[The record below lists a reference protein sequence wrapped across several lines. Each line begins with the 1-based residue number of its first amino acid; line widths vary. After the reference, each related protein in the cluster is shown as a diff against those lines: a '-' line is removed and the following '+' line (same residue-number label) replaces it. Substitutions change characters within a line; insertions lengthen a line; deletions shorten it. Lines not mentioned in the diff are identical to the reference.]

1 MRRLLARGCLCL
13 LPLALAAGVQAEVL
27 LSPPATVAKERHGR
41 CAGVAAV
48 VSLADGEQ
56 AWRLALERFQGVC
69 RPRNHTET
77 VRALQQAAA
86 LGHVCAIGALGLMQG
101 LGWGTE
107 RDLPQARAL
116 IRQSMA
122 LGCIRA
128 PYWGWRVETAAQR
141 PLRSRVQ
148 AVILLEEG
156 AQMDD
161 GHALNALGAW
171 HETQGL
177 TAQAREGYARALA
190 RGNGTARY
198 NLARLERLRLRGAD
212 RPALD
217 LLKQQATDGDAQA
230 VYLLARRLH
239 AGDGVAVNHGEA
251 IRRYQQA
258 ALLGDAA
265 SQEMLTLI
273 RSSAGPSGDL
283 DEQRMAALAAVEL
296 PGDQLNKARGVTQP
310 LEDEDPFAGL

>member
-1 MRRLLARGCLCL
+1 MRRLLARWCLRL
-13 LPLALAAGVQAEVL
+13 LPLALAATAHAEVL

-48 VSLADGEQ
+48 TELAEGEQ
-56 AWRLALERFQGVC
+56 AWRLALERFQGLC

-77 VRALQQAAA
+77 VRALRQAAE
-86 LGHVCAIGALGLMQG
+86 LGHVCAVGALGLMQG

-128 PYWGWRVETAAQR
+128 PYWAWRVETAAQR
-141 PLRSRVQ
+141 PPRSRLQ
-148 AVILLEEG
+148 AVVLLEEG
-156 AQMDD
+156 AQLED

-171 HETQGL
+171 HETQGRAEL
-177 TAQAREGYARALA
+177 AREGYARAAA
-190 RGNGTARY
+190 RGNGTARH
-198 NLARLERLRLRGAD
+198 NQARLERLRLRGAD

-217 LLKQQATDGDAQA
+217 SLKQQAAEGDSQA
-230 VYLLARRLH
+230 TYLLARRLH
-239 AGDGVAVNHGEA
+239 AGDGVAVNFNEA

-258 ALLGDAA
+258 AQLGDAA
-265 SQEMLTLI
+265 SREMLVLI
-273 RSSAGPSGDL
+273 RATAGPSGDL
-283 DEQRMAALAAVEL
+283 DEQRMAALVALEL
-296 PGDQLNKARGVTQP
+296 PGDELHKARGVTQP